1 MRLTRYARPAAYIL
15 LAVVTVYGVYG
26 LIQGDPGEVID
37 HWRGQLSLLPLIL
50 LMACLDVALEGVGW
64 LWVYARMGIPG
75 WDSGG
80 VRAYLSGRAGL
91 LMPAQLGRLIRPDVM
106 ARLNRGPMSECL
118 KAEAVTFVL
127 DATSVMALLV
137 GLIAAY
143 TVHWALAPVA
153 GALVL
158 VAVMFF
164 GNRISKAVSDTK
176 LALPARF
183 WWSWQTVAIV
193 LIEMSGWVAH
203 GIALWLMIRG
213 LSADAT
219 PGACLFY
226 SCASS
231 VFGAG
236 TGLPGG
242 IGATELMLGGAM
254 KLMMNI
260 QQGDLFVPINAF
272 RLVTFWMWIPIGWL
286 ALLSARKRAATLDEA
301 ASAPAVAPAD
311 QPT

>member
-1 MRLTRYARPAAYIL
+1 VRLTRYARPAAYIL
-15 LAVVTVYGVYG
+15 LAIVTVWGVYG
-26 LIQGDPGEVID
+26 LIKGDPGRVID
-37 HWRGQLSLLPLIL
+37 YWKSQLSLLPLIL

-64 LWVYARMGIPG
+64 LWVYARMGIRG

-80 VRAYLSGRAGL
+80 ARAYLAGRAGL

-137 GLIAAY
+137 GLVAAY
-143 TVHWALAPVA
+143 TVHWAAAPVA
-153 GALVL
+153 GAAVL
-158 VAVMFF
+158 VAVLFL
-164 GNRISKAVSDTK
+164 GNRISKAVSGTR

-183 WWSWQTVAIV
+183 WWSWQTVGIV
-193 LIEMSGWVAH
+193 LVEMLGWVAH

-213 LSADAT
+213 LSENAT
-219 PGACLFY
+219 PASCLFY

-286 ALLSARKRAATLDEA
+286 ALLSARRRAATLVEE
-301 ASAPAVAPAD
+301 SRAPTVVPAD
-311 QPT
+311 